1 MSSPKNAPETDR
13 EPFLEAAL
21 DSYLASILDIADTVA
36 SLGTDVAAACQD
48 RLKRLHHRLSYDK
61 SVKTLEESRSALHA
75 ELLDFQSKLREE
87 RMLAYLDPLTGV
99 ANRREFNRHL
109 ASRIADG
116 RPFCVLLFDLNT
128 FSTVNYDHGHLC
140 GDEILRQLGNRL
152 STHVRPRDFVCR
164 WGGDEFVAILECS
177 LANAQARSE
186 EIAQLLCQPYK
197 VTVEGKEIEVA
208 IGVSVGVVER
218 MTEETAEQVLHR
230 ADEAMYRQKASRT

>member
-21 DSYLASILDIADTVA
+21 NSYLASILDIAETVA
-36 SLGTDVAAACQD
+36 SLGTDVATACQD

-61 SVKTLEESRSALHA
+61 SVKTLDESRSALHA

-99 ANRREFNRHL
+99 ANRREFNRQL
-109 ASRIADG
+109 ASRIADD

-128 FSTVNYDHGHLC
+128 FSRVNYDHGHLC

-186 EIAQLLCQPYK
+186 EIGQLLSDPYK
-197 VTVEGKEIEVA
+197 VAIENKEIEVA

-218 MTEETAEQVLHR
+218 QPEETAEQVLQR
-230 ADEAMYRQKASRT
+230 ADEAMYRQKAGRS